1 MCDINNVTSE
11 HSYSKTMKETYSPF
25 NVNSEHSY
33 CKLGL
38 DSENETM
45 YYQNDSK
52 NVEVEENYCSTMI
65 KNHSDNVTNEDD
77 VTNPNQ
83 AATESENIDPV
94 LKVGLSFNSREE
106 IRLFVDAYSNK
117 INCKMIVSAGGAN
130 QGCISRHVTWSC
142 ACGK

>member
-11 HSYSKTMKETYSPF
+11 HSYSKTMKETYSPC

-45 YYQNDSK
+45 FYQNDSM
-52 NVEVEENYCSTMI
+52 NVEVEENYCSTII

-130 QGCISRHVTWSC
+130 
-142 ACGK
+142 